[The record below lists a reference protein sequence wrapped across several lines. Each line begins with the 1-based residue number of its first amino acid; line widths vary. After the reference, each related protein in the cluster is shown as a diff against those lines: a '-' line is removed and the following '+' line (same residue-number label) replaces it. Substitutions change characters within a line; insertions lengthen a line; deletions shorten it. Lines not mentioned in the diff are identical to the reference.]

1 MEIVEEFIAT
11 YGVTILYSILT
22 AVASFIGLKLKELYE
37 KYINDKTKKD
47 VVNTVCG
54 AINQL
59 YSNLNGPEKL
69 DKAIENITA
78 VLNEKGITISD
89 VEMRMLIESTVY
101 SFKTSLVPEGTGV
114 KQIEETSKKN
124 ESEEK

>member
-114 KQIEETSKKN
+114 KQIEETSEKN